1 MINSKLKSL
10 NVDRRQVLK
19 TTAIAFASMVE
30 MRPIAAKAGTF
41 SIGVLPHL
49 SARTLAEQYQPL
61 QAYLTDAMK
70 SKVVV
75 STAVDWR
82 HFYSNVKAG
91 EYDLIITAAHIARLM
106 QLELGLHPI
115 ASYHPNIKGVFIAA
129 KSSKIT
135 SPVLAKNQRIASA
148 NPAALINLQAE
159 RWLET
164 TYQMRKDTDY
174 QSVQVRGAD
183 SVPISILTGDST
195 AGIVCLSDLEAMTD
209 AIKKRIQ
216 VVSVF
221 TEVPGFVVLTG
232 REIGLEQS
240 SSLTKQLLRF
250 SEATTEGETFESRT
264 GFRIAAAP
272 HDRQM
277 QLMDQRENT
286 DDEDDAIEV

>member
-1 MINSKLKSL
+1 L
-10 NVDRRQVLK
+10 DRRQILK

-49 SARTLAEQYQPL
+49 SARTVADQYQPL
-61 QAYLTDAMK
+61 QAYLTNTTK
-70 SKVVV
+70 SQVIV

-129 KSSKIT
+129 KSSRIT
-135 SPVLAKNQRIASA
+135 SPALVKNQRIASA

-164 TYQMRKDTDY
+164 TYQMKKDTDY
-174 QSVQVRGAD
+174 QTVQVRGGD
-183 SVPISILTGDST
+183 SVPLSILSGDST
-195 AGIVCLSDLEAMTD
+195 AGIVCLSDLETLSD
-209 AIKKRIQ
+209 SIKNRIE
-216 VVSVF
+216 VLSVF

-240 SSLTKQLLRF
+240 SALAKQLIRF
-250 SEATTEGETFESRT
+250 SEATTEGKTFESRT

-272 HDRQM
+272 QDRQM
-277 QLMDQRENT
+277 RLMDGYAAKVRPL
-286 DDEDDAIEV
+286 IES

>member
-1 MINSKLKSL
+1 
-10 NVDRRQVLK
+10 
-19 TTAIAFASMVE
+19 MVE
-30 MRPIAAKAGTF
+30 MQTISAKAKTF
-41 SIGVLPHL
+41 NIGVLPHL
-49 SARTLAEQYQPL
+49 SARTVAEQYQPL

-70 SKVVV
+70 SQVVV

-115 ASYHPNIKGVFIAA
+115 ASYYPNIKGVFIAA
-129 KSSKIT
+129 KSSRLT
-135 SPVLAKNQRIASA
+135 SPVLARNQRIAWA

-159 RWLET
+159 SWLET
-164 TYQMRKDTDY
+164 TYQMKKDTDY
-174 QSVQVRGAD
+174 QTVQVRGGD
-183 SVPISILTGDST
+183 SVPLSILSGDSM
-195 AGIVCLSDLEAMTD
+195 AGIVCLSDLETLSD
-209 AIKKRIQ
+209 SIKNRIE

-250 SEATTEGETFESRT
+250 SEATTEGKTFELRT
-264 GFRIAAAP
+264 GFRIATAP
-272 HDRQM
+272 HDKQM
-277 QLMDQRENT
+277 RLMDGYAAKVRSF
-286 DDEDDAIEV
+286 IES